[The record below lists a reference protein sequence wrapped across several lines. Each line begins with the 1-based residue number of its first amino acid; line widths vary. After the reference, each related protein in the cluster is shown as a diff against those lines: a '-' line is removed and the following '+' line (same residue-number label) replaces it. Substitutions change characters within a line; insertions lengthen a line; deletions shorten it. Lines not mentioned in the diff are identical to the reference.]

1 MGRRGPCHDGNA
13 PANLKD
19 ITDVIRLLGVAGGK
33 PPAGPFSSE
42 AHALAM
48 QRHNVTIGPAPMQ
61 LMHAT

>member
-1 MGRRGPCHDGNA
+1 MRRRGPCHDGNA

-33 PPAGPFSSE
+33 PPVGPFSGE
-42 AHALAM
+42 THAQAM
-48 QRHNVTIGPAPMQ
+48 QRHNITTDAVPIR